1 MVHSCMVHKLHGA
14 QTSTQQPSG
23 VNLGKQFV
31 EGEEHHHKAPAML
44 TLKAFSYAL
53 LWQMEN
59 PCSRDAGIVWV
70 FFPLTQ
76 QFNNIRE
83 NEVFCF
89 DWHQRPY

>member
-1 MVHSCMVHKLHGA
+1 MVHKLE
-14 QTSTQQPSG
+14 PSSQEG
-23 VNLGKQFV
+23 VNLGKQFA

-44 TLKAFSYAL
+44 TLKAFSYTL

-59 PCSRDAGIVWV
+59 PCSQDADIFWV
-70 FFPLTQ
+70 FFPLTE

-89 DWHQRPY
+89 DWNQRPY